1 MKDYMRAL
9 LDRFY
14 EDSPET
20 IRIDAE
26 INREHRDLSSKLQ
39 KAERKQLLRIID
51 LANARKEA
59 STLSSFITG
68 YRLAWGIHRE
78 LTDDPPYS
86 FAHEEEQR
94 ARTSERS

>member
-9 LDRFY
+9 QDRFDK
-14 EDSPET
+14 ESLET
-20 IRIDAE
+20 IKIDAE
-26 INREHRDLSSKLQ
+26 LNREHRDLSSKLQ
-39 KAERKQLLRIID
+39 KAERKQLLKIID

-59 STLSSFITG
+59 STLSSFVAG

-86 FAHEEEQR
+86 FAEEEEQR
-94 ARTSERS
+94 ASRS